1 MYIYMYLHPT
11 VRRHVQGG
19 SVGARGAPRLFDGPS
34 TLTVHDCISH
44 AHRRRDPENDRRC
57 VPAHEVLQQTITDN
71 AGKHR
76 HGTSTCTWQ
85 AQAQMLSRA
94 LPIDVV
100 CVVGVHVHEQA
111 AVTLQN
117 CVRGAAVRVPYWGQL
132 GQACVTVTATLC
144 TSTVE
149 RSTVGTPSIRVWLL
163 VPGVWGP

>member
-100 CVVGVHVHEQA
+100 RVVGVHVREQA
-111 AVTLQN
+111 TRLRCRSACEELQSGSLI
-117 CVRGAAVRVPYWGQL
+117 GASC
-132 GQACVTVTATLC
+132 QACVTVTATLC
-144 TSTVE
+144 T
-149 RSTVGTPSIRVWLL
+149 IL
-163 VPGVWGP
+163 